1 MSIDVGIPF
10 GIHQHARMMKKMMQ
24 LKGQQLGVDIVII
37 LGTSF
42 GAGLLYW
49 LLLLSFK
56 QGKYYSAVERDFWL
70 R

>member
-42 GAGLLYW
+42 GAGLIY
-49 LLLLSFK
+49 
-56 QGKYYSAVERDFWL
+56 
-70 R
+70 